1 MSSSVP
7 AAGVSAGV
15 QYPGLEMDYH
25 HNETTQTLSG
35 TAEKDNQPLAPIRHV
50 TPVFTKKP
58 MYLPVNE
65 DNNNNNN
72 NDNNSDNPTT
82 ASAAA
87 VDYGYGDAAPD
98 VAASYGYG
106 DAAPDVAA
114 SYGYGDGAPDVA
126 KSATAAD
133 SYGYGDGAPDSFR
146 NNNDDYGYSSDIYS
160 NPKPRSRATK
170 YEYDGTR
177 VPRRSSLKS
186 SGYSYNYNE
195 HNQPPNGDLQ
205 QQQPSRQRAM
215 RRNSAIEVRV
225 RGERHPVQRRR
236 SIDFA
241 ETVHVKEVE
250 PVKNL
255 TEDVRQLWLQDD
267 DFAEMKVRRRNLVKK
282 YKEQQKHGGSG
293 FPTVPNLN
301 GGSHDVYHTHEGNYD
316 DSFRG
321 LEKYVDKSARRTKNV
336 AWDTV
341 LLEQD
346 EQECSGYYDENR
358 IAELYKFS
366 TMESPEKA
374 LARAQQD
381 RAAVEDYLTS
391 PRTAK
396 LMAKTKFKAFRR
408 VSC

>member
-1 MSSSVP
+1 MVMLL
-7 AAGVSAGV
+7 
-15 QYPGLEMDYH
+15 QMLLL
-25 HNETTQTLSG
+25 LS
-35 TAEKDNQPLAPIRHV
+35 
-50 TPVFTKKP
+50 
-58 MYLPVNE
+58 
-65 DNNNNNN
+65 
-72 NDNNSDNPTT
+72 
-82 ASAAA
+82 
-87 VDYGYGDAAPD
+87 
-98 VAASYGYG
+98 SYGYG
-106 DAAPDVAA
+106 DGAPDVAA

-126 KSATAAD
+126 SSSGTVAD
-133 SYGYGDGAPDSFR
+133 SYGYGDAAPDVATTANS
-146 NNNDDYGYSSDIYS
+146 NNDNYYGYSSDIYC
-160 NPKPRSRATK
+160 NPKPRARATK

-186 SGYSYNYNE
+186 SGGYSHSYNE
-195 HNQPPNGDLQ
+195 HNPPTNNNIGDDQHQ
-205 QQQPSRQRAM
+205 QQQQPPSRQRAM

-225 RGERHPVQRRR
+225 RGERRPIERRR

-255 TEDVRQLWLQDD
+255 TEDIRQLWLQDD
-267 DFAEMKVRRRNLVKK
+267 DFAEMKERRRNLVKR
-282 YKEQQKHGGSG
+282 YKEQQKHGQGGVSSSSA
-293 FPTVPNLN
+293 VPNLPNIN
-301 GGSHDVYHTHEGNYD
+301 GGNHAVYHTHEGNYD

-321 LEKYVDKSARRTKNV
+321 LEKYIDKSARRTKNV

-346 EQECSGYYDENR
+346 EQECSGYFDENR

-381 RAAVEDYLTS
+381 RAAVEEYLTS